1 MVEKRENF
9 GGYSE
14 RIKHLQRS
22 ELDEQGMRIPEHEV
36 AEAVARAVDLSTT
49 LPVWMVKVTGI
60 SRIEPDKR
68 PGEAEINYY
77 TKDILAGLNGQGI
90 PIYFF
95 IHGKPRRIDIYV
107 GTLSELE
114 GAAQSV
120 RSLFNSQ
127 YHGCRLWPGKDR
139 DDATVKLEAEA
150 QLRLNEAWQEAKR
163 NLQDIRLFLKTSPH
177 IGIITGI
184 PTPATS
190 ERGSQGTQLDRFIR
204 GLYGSEWAY
213 LVLAEPLEEESIIN
227 HQLGILEEQLR
238 LEQEENIRGWQE
250 SSTRTSA
257 MYYHQLLQMRHQ
269 FLEKCLYE
277 GGWQV
282 QSYICSPDNATYM
295 RAKAL
300 IKSIFSGDFS
310 RLDRIRILD
319 CPGAGLKAASFS
331 PIICKRPYRDSP
343 QRLIQN
349 KRELKYHT
357 DISSSQLSALIHL
370 PRIEIP
376 GYFVQESAPFDVS
389 SHLPA
394 GEKTIAV
401 GEILD
406 RGQPT
411 GNPYHVRVQDL
422 DKHCLLVGITGS
434 GKTNTMFHLLGQ
446 LERQEQAIPFLVIEP
461 AKREYRQLKKL
472 LDPGSDLRIFTV
484 GEETESSAPI
494 RFNPFEIRRGVPVQ
508 THIDLLKSVFN
519 ASFAMWAPLP
529 QVLERALHE
538 IYRDKGWNTVYNIN
552 ERATAG
558 DSKEAAWH
566 PDAQPT
572 LSDLLFKIAEMVP
585 RLGYEKEVTRNIK
598 TALETRINSLR
609 VGAKGMMLDTPSSIP
624 IETLLDKPTI
634 LELEGVGDDDEKAF
648 IMGLFLIMLYEHY
661 RLKGS
666 PEDVGLQHIT
676 VIEEAH
682 RLLANVSPHAD
693 QESSNPRGKAVET
706 FVNMLSEIRAYG
718 EGFFIAEQIPTKLA
732 PDVIKNTALKV
743 MHRLVSYDDRKVMGG
758 AMNLND
764 RQTRQVVS
772 LGTGEA
778 VVHGGGHYCDDNAI
792 LARVPYSKGR
802 KESHISAPEIRQ
814 VWEDFRDQNGL
825 GHIFQS
831 YRTCGALCQPLNLR
845 CTDARKIS
853 EAEALTEA
861 MAAFVSTLAAESLT
875 LDDSELV
882 HLASRQHQKLIEAIR
897 ASISGPGEDRL
908 QFRCIV
914 THALYRYME
923 HFGQKNDWQ
932 YRDVEYL
939 CALVLPG
946 LTALTVNT
954 PLTGERVN
962 QMVLFCQNYAALCRK
977 DFDPFSGCARVCPG
991 DPEGGRLCLFR
1002 YHVEPYLF
1010 DHRFKKVYEETR
1022 QDPKE
1027 LAELARDYA
1036 NRIVNIEPAG
1046 PLFPAAALCFPIQ
1059 AINGDQ
1065 TLSNSARRIL
1075 TDQTIDYFLSN
1086 KESLLGM
1093 AENQSI

>member
-1 MVEKRENF
+1 MVEKTEGL

-14 RIKHLQRS
+14 RIKQLQRS
-22 ELDEQGMRIPEHEV
+22 ELDEQGMRILDHEV
-36 AEAVARAVDLSTT
+36 AEAVSKAVDLSTT
-49 LPVWMVKVTGI
+49 LPVWLIKVGGI
-60 SRIEPDKR
+60 SRIQPGKR
-68 PGEAEINYY
+68 PGEMDIHYF

-90 PIYFF
+90 PIYFL
-95 IHGKPRRIDIYV
+95 IHGKPRRIDIYA
-107 GTLSELE
+107 GTLSDLS

-127 YHGCRLWPGKDR
+127 YHGCRLWPEKDR
-139 DDATVKLEAEA
+139 GDTNIKSDTEA
-150 QLRLNEAWQEAKR
+150 QLRLREAWEEAGR
-163 NLQDIRLFLKTSPH
+163 HLQDVRLFLKSSPH
-177 IGIITGI
+177 IGVITGI
-184 PTPATS
+184 PTPVAT
-190 ERGSQGTQLDRFIR
+190 EPGSQGTQIDRFIR

-213 LVLAEPLEEESIIN
+213 LVLAEPVEEQSIIDN
-227 HQLGILEEQLR
+227 QMRILEEQLR

-250 SSTRTSA
+250 SSKRTSA

-269 FLEKCLYE
+269 FLENCLYE

-282 QSYICSPDNATYM
+282 QSYICSPDGATYM

-319 CPGAGLKAASFS
+319 CPGAGLRAASFS
-331 PIICKRPYRDSP
+331 PIICKRPHRDSRDRLP
-343 QRLIQN
+343 QSR
-349 KRELKYHT
+349 RELKYHT

-376 GYFVQESAPFDVS
+376 GYFVRESAPFDVS
-389 SHLPA
+389 SHLPD

-446 LERQEQAIPFLVIEP
+446 LQRQRPAIPFLVIEP

-472 LDPGSDLRIFTV
+472 LDPGSEFRIFTV
-484 GEETESSAPI
+484 GEETVNSAPI
-494 RFNPFEIRRGVPVQ
+494 RFNPFAIRRGVPVQ

-552 ERATAG
+552 DRATAG
-558 DSKEAAWH
+558 ASEETAWH

-572 LSDLLFKIAEMVP
+572 LSDLLYKIGEMVP

-634 LELEGVGDDDEKAF
+634 MELEGVGDDDEKSF
-648 IMGLFLIMLYEHY
+648 IMGLLLIMLYEHY
-661 RLKGS
+661 RLQGS

-743 MHRLVSYDDRKVMGG
+743 MHRIVSHDDRRIMGG
-758 AMNLND
+758 AMNLSEP
-764 RQTRQVVS
+764 QIRQVVS

-792 LARVPYSKGR
+792 LTKVPYSKGK
-802 KESHISAPEIRQ
+802 KESQMSAAEIRQ
-814 VWEDFRDQNGL
+814 VWENFRDRNSL
-825 GHIFQS
+825 EHIFQS
-831 YRTCGALCQPLNLR
+831 YRTCGALCQPVNPG
-845 CTDARKIS
+845 CNGARKIS
-853 EAEALTEA
+853 EDETLAEA
-861 MAAFVSTLAAESLT
+861 MANFVSTLAAESLT

-882 HLASRQHQKLIEAIR
+882 PLAARQHQKIIETIR
-897 ASISGPGEDRL
+897 ALISGPDEDL
-908 QFRCIV
+908 MQFRCIV

-923 HFGQKNDWQ
+923 YFGQKNDWQ

-946 LTALTVNT
+946 LTALTVNN
-954 PLTGERVN
+954 PLSGDRAN
-962 QMVLFCQNYAALCRK
+962 QMIRFCQNYTARCRK
-977 DFDPFSGCARVCPG
+977 DFDPFTACARVCPG

-1010 DHRFKKVYEETR
+1010 DHRFKKDYDETR

-1027 LAELARDYA
+1027 LAELARGYA
-1036 NRIVNIEPAG
+1036 NRIVNIDPAG
-1046 PLFPAAALCFPIQ
+1046 PLYPAAALCFPIQ
-1059 AINGDQ
+1059 AINVDQ
-1065 TLSNSARRIL
+1065 TLSKNARKVL

-1086 KESLLGM
+1086 KESLLGLS
-1093 AENQSI
+1093 ENQSI